1 MAEAV
6 VPVFSDAPG
15 GRAVGCAETI
25 SFVFACGALVGLWDA
40 RSPSFRACRSSFCET
55 IATLSAGFGAGLTN
69 SSSSA

>member
-15 GRAVGCAETI
+15 GRAAGCAETVGL
-25 SFVFACGALVGLWDA
+25 VFACGALADLWDA
-40 RSPSFRACRSSFCET
+40 RSPGLGVCRSSFCET
-55 IATLSAGFGAGLTN
+55 VATLSVGFGADLTR